1 MTLQSP
7 QGRAQTVR
15 GLLVNAARK
24 RLPMRLEGN
33 AEAHSSH
40 ANHWHEL
47 LSDRTIWYSGRPP
60 PVLSEAA
67 SPEGM
72 NCVTAYL
79 LLCCLRYFL
88 VQVRINVCQS
98 IGGHCEPE
106 PQS

>member
-7 QGRAQTVR
+7 QGRAQPVR

-33 AEAHSSH
+33 PEAQSPPVQ
-40 ANHWHEL
+40 HEL

-67 SPEGM
+67 SQEGM

-88 VQVRINVCQS
+88 VLVRINVCQS